1 MRNLKI
7 FLLIDAQSFGEFQY
21 LAKCNASTTSR
32 NVKSYCNHIAAAAIS
47 STCAATCGRRRPA
60 LGDFKFDLKFD
71 LTTARVTAH
80 LQTRLPLC
88 SVVQFPFWFRI
99 LSVGMVNIVFCGTS

>member
-1 MRNLKI
+1 MHP
-7 FLLIDAQSFGEFQY
+7 Q
-21 LAKCNASTTSR
+21 LAEMSNHT
-32 NVKSYCNHIAAAAIS
+32 VKLAAAIS
-47 STCAATCGRRRPA
+47 STCGATCGRRRPA

-71 LTTARVTAH
+71 LTTARVTPH